1 MGDAVGEF
9 LKPRIVRVDAVDG
22 NVHHAK
28 VSLEPLERGF
38 GHTLGNALR
47 RILLSSM
54 SGCAVTEVEIQ
65 GVLHEYTTL
74 EGVQEDVL
82 EILLNLKELAIS
94 LHGKDEATYTLAK
107 KGPGVVTAADIA
119 VDHAA
124 EVANPGLVIANITGD
139 TELSMTLTV
148 RRGIGYGDASKG
160 AQRWL
165 ELDLG
170 LKTFRFQPS
179 ELMKTGIAMMAAWFL
194 AERRLPPSTGVL
206 LLTLLTVLAP
216 AALIF
221 LQPDLGTAILV
232 ASAGLFVVF
241 LAGLS
246 WRLIGALSGL
256 GAVAIGV
263 IAYFPHLLDYFLRP
277 YQKQR
282 VLTFIN
288 PENDPLGAGYH
299 IIQSKIAIGSGG
311 IYGKGWLNGTQSR
324 LDFLPERHTDFIFA
338 VLAEELGLVG
348 GLVLLTLYLFVIFRG
363 LYIAT
368 QAQDTYGRLLAG
380 SLVLVFFLYLLVN
393 TGMVTGLLP
402 VVGVPLPMISYGG
415 TSLVTLMAGFG
426 ILMSIHTHRRLLPT

>member
-1 MGDAVGEF
+1 MRHTPLSPSGLPPQNPNRRQGMLAV
-9 LKPRIVRVDAVDG
+9 
-22 NVHHAK
+22 VH
-28 VSLEPLERGF
+28 LDLPLLTGLLLLSGF
-38 GHTLGNALR
+38 GLIVLYSASGEDLDMV
-47 RILLSSM
+47 LSQARSL
-54 SGCAVTEVEIQ
+54 V
-65 GVLHEYTTL
+65 
-74 EGVQEDVL
+74 
-82 EILLNLKELAIS
+82 IS
-94 LHGKDEATYTLAK
+94 LVVMALVAQIHPASLQRWTPWFYALALLLL
-107 KGPGVVTAADIA
+107 IA
-119 VDHAA
+119 VLAF
-124 EVANPGLVIANITGD
+124 
-139 TELSMTLTV
+139 
-148 RRGIGYGDASKG
+148 GDASKG

-216 AALIF
+216 VALIF

-246 WRLIGALSGL
+246 WRLIGALGGL